1 MYINIARVLSV
12 VYVILNGC
20 MVYLPCN
27 VDCMPKSPV
36 ELQRLPRPGCM
47 DIGRGDGD
55 GAGDTELLLGE
66 SECSEPFDWWIN
78 FVRLKHKVGLVE
90 CCFVWLGC
98 LVGV

>member
-1 MYINIARVLSV
+1 
-12 VYVILNGC
+12 
-20 MVYLPCN
+20 
-27 VDCMPKSPV
+27 
-36 ELQRLPRPGCM
+36 M

-90 CCFVWLGC
+90 CCFVWFS
-98 LVGV
+98 V